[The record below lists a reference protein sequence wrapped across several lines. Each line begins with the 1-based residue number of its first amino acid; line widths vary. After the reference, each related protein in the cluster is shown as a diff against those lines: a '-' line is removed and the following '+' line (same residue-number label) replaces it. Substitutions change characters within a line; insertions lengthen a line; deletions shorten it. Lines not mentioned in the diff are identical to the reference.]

1 MELILI
7 LLLQRR
13 AARKRVTIGYY
24 ILTNGYSQLF
34 GGVLL
39 SFSSSRLKAIRESLG
54 INKAEAARRMHMT
67 AMGYGRYEGGERVPS
82 FQSIQYMALHL
93 GTSSAY
99 LFCETDDPSPDQ
111 VLISQDKN
119 PVLFELTVELSKE
132 DSYMQQRMLAYYRKL
147 KEDLLSE

>member
-1 MELILI
+1 M
-7 LLLQRR
+7 
-13 AARKRVTIGYY
+13 
-24 ILTNGYSQLF
+24 
-34 GGVLL
+34 

-67 AMGYGRYEGGERVPS
+67 AMGYGRYESGERVPS
-82 FQSIQYMALHL
+82 FQSIQYMALNL

>member
-1 MELILI
+1 
-7 LLLQRR
+7 
-13 AARKRVTIGYY
+13 
-24 ILTNGYSQLF
+24 
-34 GGVLL
+34 
-39 SFSSSRLKAIRESLG
+39 
-54 INKAEAARRMHMT
+54 
-67 AMGYGRYEGGERVPS
+67 
-82 FQSIQYMALHL
+82 MALHL

>member
-1 MELILI
+1 M
-7 LLLQRR
+7 
-13 AARKRVTIGYY
+13 
-24 ILTNGYSQLF
+24 
-34 GGVLL
+34 

-67 AMGYGRYEGGERVPS
+67 AMGYGRYESGERVPS

-93 GTSSAY
+93 GTSYAY